1 MEAGEPPVREPQPVR
16 EPLVSVIVVSYNVKD
31 LLLDS
36 LAALFQRTDIPFEAI
51 VVDNNS
57 KDGSA
62 AAVEAEFPQA
72 KVHRMRKNVGFG
84 RAANA
89 GLELCGGRF
98 ILVLNPDVMVGEACL
113 GELADFLLV
122 RPDVGAVGP
131 RITQPGGEIDESA
144 RRAFPTPSVAVYRAT
159 GLSRLFPHSARFGR
173 HNMGHVSA
181 ERAHEIDA
189 GTAACLMVRRAAIAK
204 VGFFDPAYFM
214 YGEDLDLCYRLKQG
228 GWKIFYVPAAE
239 ALHIKAASSR
249 QEEKK
254 MLYQYH
260 SAMWTFHHKHYAD
273 ELPAF
278 GNGLVWA
285 AIWSRWAILTGW
297 SAAKQAQ
304 AKAQAQI
311 AAQTKVNS

>member
-1 MEAGEPPVREPQPVR
+1 MEAGEPQPAR
-16 EPLVSVIVVSYNVKD
+16 EPLVSVIIVSYNVKD

-36 LAALFQRTDIPFEAI
+36 LAALFQRTEIPFEAV

-62 AAVEAEFPQA
+62 AAVEAEFPEV

-89 GLELCGGRF
+89 GLEHTTGRF
-98 ILVLNPDVMVGEACL
+98 ILVLNPDVMVSEGCL

-131 RITQPGGEIDESA
+131 RIIQPDGTLDGAA

-159 GLSRLFPHSARFGR
+159 GLSRLFPHSPRFGR
-173 HNMGHVSA
+173 YNMGHLSA

-189 GTAACLMVRRAAIAK
+189 GTAACLMLRRTAIAK

-214 YGEDLDLCYRLKQG
+214 YFEDIDLCYRLKQG
-228 GWKIFYVPAAE
+228 GWKIFYVPSAE
-239 ALHIKAASSR
+239 ALHVKGASTS
-249 QEEKK
+249 QEQRRA
-254 MLYQYH
+254 LYQLH
-260 SAMWTFHHKHYAD
+260 SANWTFHHKHYAD

-285 AIWSRWAILTGW
+285 AIWARWAVLTGW
-297 SAAKQAQ
+297 SEVSSRRTGGPLVKQE
-304 AKAQAQI
+304 
-311 AAQTKVNS
+311 TKPS